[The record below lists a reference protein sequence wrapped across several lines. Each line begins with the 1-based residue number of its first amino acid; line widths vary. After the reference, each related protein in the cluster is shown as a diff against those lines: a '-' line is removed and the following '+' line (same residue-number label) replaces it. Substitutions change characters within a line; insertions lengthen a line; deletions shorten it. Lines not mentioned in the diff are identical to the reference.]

1 MRVNER
7 MNELDENN
15 VRRSRGGILVV
26 PLVHFSMCPFCVVI
40 DIICT
45 GLNKKQN
52 SFYIQQI
59 FIIERLYLNENVE
72 LAMKQYRHRFILEKR
87 ICQ

>member
-15 VRRSRGGILVV
+15 VRSSRGGILVV

-45 GLNKKQN
+45 GLNKK
-52 SFYIQQI
+52 
-59 FIIERLYLNENVE
+59 
-72 LAMKQYRHRFILEKR
+72 
-87 ICQ
+87 

>member
-1 MRVNER
+1 MFITSLDWLFKGKVTVGSLQLMRVNER

-15 VRRSRGGILVV
+15 VRSSRGGILVV

-45 GLNKKQN
+45 GLNKK
-52 SFYIQQI
+52 
-59 FIIERLYLNENVE
+59 
-72 LAMKQYRHRFILEKR
+72 
-87 ICQ
+87 